1 MPPEADPFNKFSDS
15 ARKVLNGAQ
24 RIALGMRQLLNSEH
38 ILLSLTV
45 TPGTLSYDILRDNL
59 VSADQIRL
67 LLNMRAVQSHKP
79 GDLSAEAKSI
89 IKRAIS
95 VAAVFN
101 HTSVDAEHILMACLS
116 DVKCKGYI
124 LLGQLGVDPERVKS
138 QLNSLFRD
146 LAEMD
151 VMIQQKIE
159 QFNQQGKN
167 SPLTKTST
175 RKRGG
180 QTPAIH
186 YFTADLTRQARKGLL
201 DKVIGRAGEIDR
213 AIHILARKAK
223 NNPVF
228 IGEPGVGKTAI
239 VEGIAQAIASG
250 RAPRNLLNKRLL
262 TLDLPLLV
270 AGTMYR
276 GQFEERVKKLLDE
289 VYRQKNIIL
298 FIDEIH
304 NIVGAGSAEGSID
317 AANILKPA
325 LTKGGVRVIG
335 ATTLE
340 EYRKYIER
348 DSALERRLQPI
359 VVKEPSSDETKAIL
373 RGLRGDYEKFHH
385 VTITNAAINA
395 AVDFAER
402 YINDRYM
409 PDKAIDLIDE
419 ACAGVAIAHHS
430 DNSSD
435 EISGADFFAR
445 LKEVEQ
451 KKRSL
456 VEKEKY
462 DEALKLRLEQQ
473 ILEQKIAS
481 PGKEN
486 QPSLGT
492 VDRDQVATV
501 VAKLTNIPM
510 TDLVASDKEKLLK
523 LESTLNGY
531 IIDQFEATRDIAQAI
546 KRNRTGVS
554 DTVRPIGSFIFL
566 GPTGVGKT
574 ELVKVLARELYG
586 SQNALVKIDMSEFME
601 RHNIS
606 RLVGAPPGYVGYDE
620 AGKLTETIRRKP
632 YSVVLFDEIE
642 KAHPDVFN
650 LLLQILEDGYLTD
663 AQGRRVNFRH
673 TLIVMTSNIGMK
685 EISTFGPIGFNK
697 KSSWQSFDE
706 LKEKILQK
714 LKGQLSP
721 EFINRVDRII
731 VFKTLTDTSFRKIA
745 QLELDKL
752 AARLKK
758 QENVKVQF
766 SGDVAGWIARVG
778 ANREFGARPLRRA
791 IQQHIENLLA
801 DELLKSQSDKKS
813 TIALTVEDNQIR
825 LKARR
830 QKSAVTAKSYG

>member
-1 MPPEADPFNKFSDS
+1 MPPKADPFNKFSDS

-24 RIALGMRQLLNSEH
+24 RIALNMRQLLNSEH

-45 TPGTLSYDILRDNL
+45 THGTLSYDILRDNL

-67 LLNMRAVQSHKP
+67 LLNMRAVQSNKP

-101 HTSVDAEHILMACLS
+101 HTSVDAEHLLMACLG
-116 DVKCKGYI
+116 DARCKGYI

-151 VMIQQKIE
+151 VMIQQKVE
-159 QFNQQGKN
+159 QFNQHNKN
-167 SPLTKTST
+167 APLTKTST
-175 RKRGG
+175 RKRSS
-180 QTPAIH
+180 QTPAIN
-186 YFTADLTRQARKGLL
+186 YFTTDLTRRARKGLL
-201 DKVIGRAGEIDR
+201 DKVIGRAAEIDR
-213 AIHILARKAK
+213 AIHILARKTK

-239 VEGIAQAIASG
+239 VEGIAQAIAFG
-250 RAPRNLLNKRLL
+250 RAPRNLLSKRLL

-304 NIVGAGSAEGSID
+304 SIVGAGSAEGSID

-325 LTKGGVRVIG
+325 LTRGSVRVLG

-340 EYRKYIER
+340 EYRKYIEKN
-348 DSALERRLQPI
+348 SALERRLQPI
-359 VVKEPSSDETKAIL
+359 IVKEPSADETKAIL

-385 VTITNAAINA
+385 VTITNAAIDA

-430 DNSSD
+430 SNPST
-435 EISGADFFAR
+435 ELSGTNLVAK

-451 KKRSL
+451 KKRSM

-473 ILEQKIAS
+473 MLEQKIHAT
-481 PGKEN
+481 PRKKN

-492 VDRDQVATV
+492 VDRDHVAAV
-501 VAKLTNIPM
+501 VAKLTSIPM
-510 TDLVASDKEKLLK
+510 TDLVASDKERLLK
-523 LESTLNGY
+523 LESTLNAS

-586 SQNALVKIDMSEFME
+586 SKNALVKIDMSEFME

-685 EISTFGPIGFNK
+685 EISSFGPIGFNK
-697 KSSWQSFDE
+697 RSSWQSFDE

-758 QENVKVQF
+758 QEGVRIQF

-791 IQQHIENLLA
+791 IQHHIENIIA
-801 DELLKSQSDKKS
+801 DEILRRSGDDKKAIS
-813 TIALTVEDNQIR
+813 LFVKNNKISLRADTLSLSMVR
-825 LKARR
+825 
-830 QKSAVTAKSYG
+830 